1 MADPTSGATDSDLPD
16 GEGRGDIPAN
26 SSTESTTGASG
37 CPAIE
42 PGPTP
47 SPRASSTGWRRTFSS
62 LKYREFRFLWLGMLL
77 LMTAMQMQMVV
88 RSYLT
93 YEITSSPFLLGLV
106 NAGFSIPMLLLA
118 LFGGAIADRMERKLI
133 IQIGQLVA
141 VVLSLV
147 IGISIATDTVTWMHL
162 LGVSMA
168 QGALFSFL
176 VHARQAMI
184 PQLVGKDNLTNA
196 MSLDAA
202 AMSATM
208 LVAPAIGGVLYNV
221 IGPDGV
227 YYLITG
233 CGVLAILF
241 TSAVKAPVR
250 DKSRARTAMLGDIK
264 SGLMYVVRSRMV
276 LVLIILG
283 LLTTLLAQP
292 FRFIMPVFVVDVYGK
307 GPESMGLLVAITG
320 VGALIGSLW
329 IASIGK
335 WHRGLLL
342 LGSGLVSG
350 VALLLIASIPVYFA
364 AAGIMILLGL
374 GDAGRQTL
382 NQAMIM
388 EEVDDEYRGRV
399 MSIFMMIWGMMPLGV
414 LPAGLL
420 AEAVSGQFAVG
431 VMATLLILVT
441 FVLWATQKQLRN
453 HM

>member
-1 MADPTSGATDSDLPD
+1 MADTTSGATDSDLP
-16 GEGRGDIPAN
+16 GEEGRGDIRA
-26 SSTESTTGASG
+26 SSSPESTNGASG
-37 CPAIE
+37 RPAIE
-42 PGPTP
+42 SGPTT
-47 SPRASSTGWRRTFSS
+47 SSRASATGWRRTFSS

-106 NAGFSIPMLLLA
+106 NAGFAIPMLLLA

-141 VVLSLV
+141 VVLSLI

-176 VHARQAMI
+176 VPARQALI

-208 LVAPAIGGVLYNV
+208 LVAPAIGGGLYNV

-241 TSAVKAPVR
+241 TSAVKTPSR

-264 SGLMYVVRSRMV
+264 SGLMYVVRTRMV

-307 GPESMGLLVAITG
+307 GPESMGLLVTITG

-350 VALLLIASIPVYFA
+350 FALLLVASIPVYFA

-441 FVLWATQKQLRN
+441 FVLWATQKQLRH

>member
-1 MADPTSGATDSDLPD
+1 MADTTSGATDSDLP
-16 GEGRGDIPAN
+16 GEEGRGDIRA
-26 SSTESTTGASG
+26 SSSPESTNGASG
-37 CPAIE
+37 RPAIE
-42 PGPTP
+42 SGPTT
-47 SPRASSTGWRRTFSS
+47 SSRASATGWRRTFSS

-106 NAGFSIPMLLLA
+106 NAGFAIPMLLLA

-141 VVLSLV
+141 VVLSLI

-176 VHARQAMI
+176 VPARQALI

-208 LVAPAIGGVLYNV
+208 LVAPAIGGGLYNV

-241 TSAVKAPVR
+241 TSAVKTPSR

-264 SGLMYVVRSRMV
+264 SGLMYVVRTRMV

-307 GPESMGLLVAITG
+307 GPESMGLLVTITG

-350 VALLLIASIPVYFA
+350 VALLLVASIPVYFA

-441 FVLWATQKQLRN
+441 FVLWATQKQLRH

>member
-1 MADPTSGATDSDLPD
+1 MADTTSGATDSDLP
-16 GEGRGDIPAN
+16 GEEGRGDIRA
-26 SSTESTTGASG
+26 SSSPESTNGASG
-37 CPAIE
+37 RPAIKS
-42 PGPTP
+42 GPTT
-47 SPRASSTGWRRTFSS
+47 SSRASATGWRRTFSS

-106 NAGFSIPMLLLA
+106 NAGFAIPMLLLA

-141 VVLSLV
+141 VVLSLI

-176 VHARQAMI
+176 VPARQALI

-208 LVAPAIGGVLYNV
+208 LVAPAIGGGLYNV

-241 TSAVKAPVR
+241 TSAVKTPSR

-264 SGLMYVVRSRMV
+264 SGLMYVVRTRMV

-307 GPESMGLLVAITG
+307 GPESMGLLVTITG

-350 VALLLIASIPVYFA
+350 VALLLVASIPVYFA

-441 FVLWATQKQLRN
+441 FVLWATQKQLRH

>member
-1 MADPTSGATDSDLPD
+1 
-16 GEGRGDIPAN
+16 
-26 SSTESTTGASG
+26 
-37 CPAIE
+37 
-42 PGPTP
+42 
-47 SPRASSTGWRRTFSS
+47 
-62 LKYREFRFLWLGMLL
+62 
-77 LMTAMQMQMVV
+77 
-88 RSYLT
+88 
-93 YEITSSPFLLGLV
+93 
-106 NAGFSIPMLLLA
+106 
-118 LFGGAIADRMERKLI
+118 
-133 IQIGQLVA
+133 
-141 VVLSLV
+141 
-147 IGISIATDTVTWMHL
+147 
-162 LGVSMA
+162 
-168 QGALFSFL
+168 
-176 VHARQAMI
+176 
-184 PQLVGKDNLTNA
+184 
-196 MSLDAA
+196 
-202 AMSATM
+202 
-208 LVAPAIGGVLYNV
+208 
-221 IGPDGV
+221 
-227 YYLITG
+227 
-233 CGVLAILF
+233 
-241 TSAVKAPVR
+241 
-250 DKSRARTAMLGDIK
+250 
-264 SGLMYVVRSRMV
+264 MV

-307 GPESMGLLVAITG
+307 GPESMGLLVTITG

-350 VALLLIASIPVYFA
+350 VALLLVASIPVYLA

-382 NQAMIM
+382 NQVMIM

>member
-1 MADPTSGATDSDLPD
+1 MADTTSGATDSDLP
-16 GEGRGDIPAN
+16 GEEGRGDI
-26 SSTESTTGASG
+26 
-37 CPAIE
+37 
-42 PGPTP
+42 
-47 SPRASSTGWRRTFSS
+47 RASSSPESTNGASRRPAIKSGPTTSSRASATGWRRTFSS

-106 NAGFSIPMLLLA
+106 NAGFAIPMLSLA

-141 VVLSLV
+141 VVLSLI

-176 VHARQAMI
+176 VPARQALI

-208 LVAPAIGGVLYNV
+208 LVAPAIGGGLYNV

-241 TSAVKAPVR
+241 TSAVKTPSR

-307 GPESMGLLVAITG
+307 GPESMGLLVTITG

-350 VALLLIASIPVYFA
+350 VALLLVASIPVYFA

>member
-1 MADPTSGATDSDLPD
+1 MADTTSGATDSDLPD
-16 GEGRGDIPAN
+16 EEGRGGIRA
-26 SSTESTTGASG
+26 SSSPESTNGASG
-37 CPAIE
+37 RPAIE
-42 PGPTP
+42 SGPTT
-47 SPRASSTGWRRTFSS
+47 SPRASASGWRRTFSS

-106 NAGFSIPMLLLA
+106 NAGFAIPMLSLA

-141 VVLSLV
+141 VVLSLI

-176 VHARQAMI
+176 VPARQALI

-208 LVAPAIGGVLYNV
+208 LVAPAIGGGLYNV

-241 TSAVKAPVR
+241 TSAVKTPAR

-307 GPESMGLLVAITG
+307 GPESMGLLVTITG

-350 VALLLIASIPVYFA
+350 VALLLVASIPVYLA

-382 NQAMIM
+382 NQVMIM

>member
-1 MADPTSGATDSDLPD
+1 
-16 GEGRGDIPAN
+16 
-26 SSTESTTGASG
+26 
-37 CPAIE
+37 
-42 PGPTP
+42 
-47 SPRASSTGWRRTFSS
+47 
-62 LKYREFRFLWLGMLL
+62 MLL

-176 VHARQAMI
+176 VPARQALI

-241 TSAVKAPVR
+241 TSAVKAPAR

-350 VALLLIASIPVYFA
+350 VALLLVASIPVYFA

-441 FVLWATQKQLRN
+441 FVLWATQKQLRH

>member
-1 MADPTSGATDSDLPD
+1 
-16 GEGRGDIPAN
+16 
-26 SSTESTTGASG
+26 
-37 CPAIE
+37 
-42 PGPTP
+42 
-47 SPRASSTGWRRTFSS
+47 
-62 LKYREFRFLWLGMLL
+62 
-77 LMTAMQMQMVV
+77 
-88 RSYLT
+88 
-93 YEITSSPFLLGLV
+93 
-106 NAGFSIPMLLLA
+106 
-118 LFGGAIADRMERKLI
+118 
-133 IQIGQLVA
+133 
-141 VVLSLV
+141 
-147 IGISIATDTVTWMHL
+147 
-162 LGVSMA
+162 MA

-176 VHARQAMI
+176 VPARQALI

-208 LVAPAIGGVLYNV
+208 LVAPAIGGGLYNV

-241 TSAVKAPVR
+241 TSAVKTPSR

-264 SGLMYVVRSRMV
+264 SGLMYVVRTRMV

-307 GPESMGLLVAITG
+307 GPESMGLLVTITG

-350 VALLLIASIPVYFA
+350 VALLLVASIPVYFA

-441 FVLWATQKQLRN
+441 FVLWATQKQLRH

>member
-1 MADPTSGATDSDLPD
+1 MADTTSGATDSDLP
-16 GEGRGDIPAN
+16 GEEGRGDIRA
-26 SSTESTTGASG
+26 SSSPESTNGASG
-37 CPAIE
+37 RPAIE
-42 PGPTP
+42 SGSTT
-47 SPRASSTGWRRTFSS
+47 SSRASATGWRRTFSS
-62 LKYREFRFLWLGMLL
+62 LKYRESRFLWLGMLL

-106 NAGFSIPMLLLA
+106 NAGFAIPMLLLA

-141 VVLSLV
+141 VVLSLI

-176 VHARQAMI
+176 VPARQALI

-202 AMSATM
+202 AMRATM
-208 LVAPAIGGVLYNV
+208 LVAPAIGGGLYNV

-241 TSAVKAPVR
+241 TSAVKTPSR

-264 SGLMYVVRSRMV
+264 SGLMYVVRTRMV

-307 GPESMGLLVAITG
+307 GPESMGLLVTITG

-350 VALLLIASIPVYFA
+350 VALLLVASIPVYFA

-441 FVLWATQKQLRN
+441 FVLWATQKQLRH

>member
-26 SSTESTTGASG
+26 SSTESTNGAAG
-37 CPAIE
+37 RPAIE
-42 PGPTP
+42 PGPTT

-176 VHARQAMI
+176 VPARQAMI

-241 TSAVKAPVR
+241 TSAVKAPAR

-307 GPESMGLLVAITG
+307 GPESMGLLVTITG

-350 VALLLIASIPVYFA
+350 VALLLVASIPVYFA